1 MKESHGK
8 EIGLQAIPTDKP
20 ALELEQITKRFGN
33 VAALDSVS
41 LSVKRGTVH
50 ALLGENGAGKTTLMR
65 VAFGM
70 IRPDSGTVRVK
81 GRTVT
86 FASPA
91 DAIRHGLG
99 MVHQQFALIPAMSV
113 AENVALGG
121 RGRYRF
127 ESTAEL
133 IRSVG
138 DRTGLW
144 LDPALTVAT
153 LTSADRQK
161 LEIIRSFAHG
171 ADTLILDEP
180 TAVLAQS
187 DANEL
192 FGQLLLFASRGGTV
206 VLITHKL
213 RDAIRHADEV
223 TVLRSGRNVL
233 TSRMDISTESTLTTA
248 MLGQPLEKTSAFSR
262 PPRSSLPLIVLKD
275 VTIARNDGTDRIR
288 NANAEVYP
296 GEIVGVAAL
305 EGAASELLRAIAGRI
320 SPVTGSVSRPDKI
333 GFVPEDRQRDAII
346 PSLSLAENVALQG
359 AGVLG
364 GIMPWTDIR
373 ERTTAIVDEFDI
385 RGARADTA
393 ARNLSGGNQQR
404 LVLGRELKDN
414 PFAIVLENP
423 TQGLDVLA
431 AASIHARLR
440 AARDSGTAIVFYSSD
455 IDELVELSDRVLVV
469 TSSNIVSVDAD
480 RDTIGRTLLGVD
492 GGLM

>member
-1 MKESHGK
+1 MKEFHGA
-8 EIGLQAIPTDKP
+8 EIERQVSRADKP
-20 ALELEQITKRFGN
+20 ALELEQITKRFGTLT
-33 VAALDSVS
+33 ALDSVS

-70 IRPDSGTVRVK
+70 LQPDSGTVRVR

-91 DAIRHGLG
+91 DAIDHRLG
-99 MVHQQFALIPAMSV
+99 MVHQQFALVPAMSV

-121 RGRYRF
+121 KGRYRF
-127 ESTAEL
+127 KSTAEL
-133 IRSVG
+133 IRSVS

-144 LDPALTVAT
+144 LDPSLTVAT

-161 LEIIRSFAHG
+161 LEIIRSFAHD
-171 ADTLILDEP
+171 AETLILDEP

-187 DANEL
+187 DAHEL
-192 FGQLLLFASRGGTV
+192 FRQLRLFADLGGAV

-213 RDAIRHADEV
+213 RDATRHADEV
-223 TVLRSGRNVL
+223 TVLRAGRNIL
-233 TSRMDISTESTLTTA
+233 TSRMDVSTEGALTTA
-248 MLGQPLEKTSAFSR
+248 MLGQPLKKTSAFSR
-262 PPRSSLPLIVLKD
+262 PSRSSVPLIVLKD
-275 VTIARNDGTDRIR
+275 VTITSSSGVDRVR

-305 EGAASELLRAIAGRI
+305 EGAASELLRVIAGRI
-320 SPVTGSVSRPDKI
+320 SPVTGSVSRPEKI

-346 PSLSLAENVALQG
+346 SSLSLAENVALRD

-364 GIMPWTDIR
+364 GLMPWPDIR
-373 ERTTAIVDEFDI
+373 EHTTAIIDEFDI
-385 RGARADTA
+385 RGAQPGIA
-393 ARNLSGGNQQR
+393 AGNLSGGNQQR
-404 LVLGRELKDN
+404 LVLGRELYDN
-414 PFAIVLENP
+414 PSAIVLENP

-431 AASIHARLR
+431 AASIHTRLR
-440 AARDSGTAIVFYSSD
+440 TVRNSGTSIVFYSSD

-469 TSSNIVSVDAD
+469 TNGNIVSVDAD
-480 RDTIGRTLLGVD
+480 RETIGRTLLGVD
-492 GGLM
+492 GAGN